1 MRYDALK
8 SKTTNIVESEER
20 KYGPE
25 EQEVGNMGAL
35 QYHYVH

>member
-8 SKTTNIVESEER
+8 SKTTNIVESDER

-25 EQEVGNMGAL
+25 EVGNMGAL